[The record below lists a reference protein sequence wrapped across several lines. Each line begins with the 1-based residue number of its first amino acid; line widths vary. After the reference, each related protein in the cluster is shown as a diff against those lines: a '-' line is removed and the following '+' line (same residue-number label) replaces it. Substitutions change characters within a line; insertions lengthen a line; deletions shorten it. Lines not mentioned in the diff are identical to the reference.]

1 MEFTL
6 QKLVQQTL
14 AEAEHRVKVAQ
25 AAEESEEEKQEGSPA
40 KKKAPSDNPSTA
52 PERNEEGISEKTAT
66 VFVEKLAAAVQYLNE
81 NYLEKEA
88 VGKPEPPTA
97 HTPPQADKGLGA
109 GKGTGAMATNLES
122 PTSGMQSEETGQAQK
137 DQIPLTTGGDVSS
150 PGQTNPSTA
159 METDMNDRPG
169 GSEDWTNQDKMKQAG
184 AREKLLGL
192 AGKAKN
198 FAAGRAGAARDAAQH
213 LKGAVSKGNTLKE
226 RAVQVGRAVK
236 KSPELAAAA
245 GLGTAGVTALG
256 VRGAKRIK
264 EDPSK
269 AAYGLLGAGL
279 TSKKG
284 SKEKKAQVARILDI
298 MNKMAADP
306 SSPPASI
313 GAKVTNP
320 HQSLP
325 EGASQAEEAVPSQP
339 GEVSKQES
347 MVGSNESATN
357 YTKQQAKAVP
367 KARMGEVLNEPA
379 QKKSSD
385 PVLQNNLDAAS
396 SAGVK
401 IASASAARALL
412 EKIAEEGASGDATP
426 EQKERA
432 SKLQEL
438 LQAKQKES
446 QMGTPEPSMPVGGG
460 Y

>member
-14 AEAEHRVKVAQ
+14 AEAEHRVKVA
-25 AAEESEEEKQEGSPA
+25 AATESDEKQEGSPA
-40 KKKAPSDNPSTA
+40 KKAPSDNPSTA

-122 PTSGMQSEETGQAQK
+122 PTTGMQSEETGQAQK
-137 DQIPLTTGGDVSS
+137 DQIPTTTSGDVSS
-150 PGQTNPSTA
+150 PGQTNPATA

-169 GSEDWTNQDKMKQAG
+169 GNEDWTNKEMLAEKDTTGLKTAG
-184 AREKLLGL
+184 AKDKILGL
-192 AGKAKN
+192 VNKARNLAGS
-198 FAAGRAGAARDAAQH
+198 RAGAAREAASH
-213 LKGAVSKGNTLKE
+213 LKGAVGKGNTMKE
-226 RAVQVGRAVK
+226 RAVQVGRALRA
-236 KSPELAAAA
+236 SPETAAAA
-245 GLGTAGVTALG
+245 LGTTALAG
-256 VRGAKRIK
+256 KGLHSAMKGKSKGEGSTK
-264 EDPSK
+264 E
-269 AAYGLLGAGL
+269 
-279 TSKKG
+279 
-284 SKEKKAQVARILDI
+284 AQVDRILGI
-298 MNKMAADP
+298 MAKMAADAEN
-306 SSPPASI
+306 PAKI
-313 GAKVTNP
+313 TAKQTNP
-320 HQSLP
+320 HQSSP
-325 EGASQAEEAVPSQP
+325 DAASKAEENVPPLP
-339 GEVSKQES
+339 GEASKQEN
-347 MVGSNESATN
+347 MVGSNESAIN

-367 KARMGEVLNEPA
+367 KARMREVIEEPA

-385 PVLQNNLDAAS
+385 PVLHQNLDAAS
-396 SAGVK
+396 KAGVK
-401 IASASAARALL
+401 IASAEAGVAARALL
-412 EKIAEEGASGDATP
+412 EKIAEEGASPEASP

-446 QMGTPEPSMPVGGG
+446 QMGTSEPSMPVGGG